1 MAVNY
6 FDQISRNKWK
16 SILLMLIF
24 FVLFVGVVFVFTL
37 FLGLGL
43 FGLVISFILVG
54 IYALFTYYSGDKV
67 VLAISNAKEADRK
80 QYPGLYNVVEGLAL
94 AQGLP
99 TPKIYIMNDSNPNA
113 FATGRSP
120 KHASVVVTTGL
131 LQMMNKEE
139 LEGVLAHEMSHVG
152 NNDIQFMMIA
162 IVFVGVIG
170 IIAMFTRSFLFF
182 GGGDRRDEG
191 FLIIIALIVGI
202 LAPIAA
208 ALIQL
213 AISRKREYM
222 ADANGARL
230 TRNPKG
236 LSSALKKIQ
245 QYEKNPNSQPVQH
258 ANEVTSSLYFANPF
272 KGIGNFFSTH
282 PPIEDRI
289 KILDSMY

>member
-1 MAVNY
+1 MVSY

-16 SILLMLIF
+16 SILLMTGF
-24 FVLFVGVVFVFTL
+24 FVLFVAVIFIFTL
-37 FLGLGL
+37 FLGLGI
-43 FGLVISFILVG
+43 FGLILSFILVG
-54 IYALFTYYSGDKV
+54 IYALITYYAGDKV
-67 VLAISNAKEADRK
+67 ILSISQAKEADRK
-80 QYPGLYNVVEGLAL
+80 QYPGLYNIVEGLAL
-94 AQGLP
+94 AQQLP
-99 TPKIYIMNDSNPNA
+99 IPKIYVMNEPNPNA

-131 LQMMNKEE
+131 LQIMNKDE

-170 IIAMFTRSFLFF
+170 IIAMFARSFLFF

-191 FLIIIALIVGI
+191 IIIIIALIIGI
-202 LAPIAA
+202 LAPIVAT
-208 ALIQL
+208 IVQL

-245 QYEKNPNSQPVQH
+245 QYSQNPSGTPVKH
-258 ANEVTSSLYFANPF
+258 ATEVTSSLYFSNPL
-272 KGIGNFFSTH
+272 KGVSNLFSTH
-282 PPIEDRI
+282 PPIEERI

>member
-1 MAVNY
+1 MVSF
-6 FDQISRNKWK
+6 FDQIVKNKLK
-16 SILLMLIF
+16 SILLMAVF
-24 FVLFVGVVFVFTL
+24 FVLFVGIIFIFSL
-37 FLGLGL
+37 FLGLGIL
-43 FGLVISFILVG
+43 GLAISFILVG
-54 IYALFTYYSGDKV
+54 IYAIFTYYAGDKI
-67 VLAISNAKEADRK
+67 VLAVSQAKEADRK
-80 QYPGLYNVVEGLAL
+80 QYPGLYNIVEGLAL
-94 AQGLP
+94 SQLLP
-99 TPKIYIMNDSNPNA
+99 VPKIYIMNDPNPNA

-162 IVFVGVIG
+162 IVFAGVIG
-170 IIAMFTRSFLFF
+170 IIAMFFRSFLFF
-182 GGGDRRDEG
+182 GGGGRRDEG
-191 FLIIIALIVGI
+191 AFIIIALIVGI

-236 LSSALKKIQ
+236 LASALKKLE
-245 QYEKNPNSQPVQH
+245 QYSKSPTSTPVKHATETTAPLYISNPLKNVSN
-258 ANEVTSSLYFANPF
+258 L
-272 KGIGNFFSTH
+272 FSTH

-289 KILDSMY
+289 KILESMY

>member
-1 MAVNY
+1 MVSY

-16 SILLMLIF
+16 SILLMTGF
-24 FVLFVGVVFVFTL
+24 FVLFVAVIFIFTL
-37 FLGLGL
+37 FLGLGI
-43 FGLVISFILVG
+43 FGLILSFILVG
-54 IYALFTYYSGDKV
+54 IYALITYYAGDKV
-67 VLAISNAKEADRK
+67 ILSISQAKEADRK
-80 QYPGLYNVVEGLAL
+80 QYPGLYNIVEGLAL
-94 AQGLP
+94 AQQLP
-99 TPKIYIMNDSNPNA
+99 IPKIYVMNEPNPNA

-131 LQMMNKEE
+131 LQIMNKDE

-170 IIAMFTRSFLFF
+170 IIAMFARSFLFF

-191 FLIIIALIVGI
+191 MIIIIALIIGI
-202 LAPIAA
+202 LAPIVAT
-208 ALIQL
+208 IVQL

-245 QYEKNPNSQPVQH
+245 QYSQNPSGTPVKH
-258 ANEVTSSLYFANPF
+258 ATEVTSSLYFSNPLKGAANL
-272 KGIGNFFSTH
+272 FSTH
-282 PPIEDRI
+282 PPIEERI